1 MTKRSKAQAAAR
13 ASKPVPLPLSD
24 FDEARGRWRAEVQS
38 GLGGAANPK
47 NRSGVEIKPI
57 YTPED
62 WSDKRYMESLGF
74 PGQPPM
80 TRGIYP
86 TMHRGRTWTQ
96 RQLIGL
102 GVPEDY
108 NERLKTILAHG
119 ATAISLIPCNSV
131 YRGYD
136 ADAVPPEI
144 LGTCGVTVNSVED
157 MEICLDGV
165 PIGDI
170 STALND
176 PSPFTLLALE
186 LAVAKRRG
194 IPWGRISGTSN
205 QSDYLSH
212 FVANHMFFRLALPG
226 ARRVLTDH
234 IAFARRHLPQWNP
247 LSIVGQHMQ
256 QAGATPAEAM
266 GLTLSSAIQYANDCL
281 ARGWDPDQF
290 LPRFTFFFDISI
302 SFFEEVAKFRAGRR
316 IWARLARERFGA
328 KDARSWRF
336 KFHGQT
342 SGVDLTREQPLNNIA
357 RVTAQAMA
365 GIFGG
370 LQSLHTDAYDEVLSV
385 PTEKAARIAVSTQN
399 ILKEEAHLTDVIDPL
414 GGSYYV
420 ETLTD
425 EMEAKICAVIDRID
439 AAGGMYAAVES
450 GLAQRIC
457 GDSALA
463 FQEKVEAG
471 TQTVVGVNRYRVAAE
486 EEMERE
492 ALKPPPRKKI
502 DAQIKRL
509 KRFKAERNQTEVRR
523 ALDGLAHAAESQ
535 DQNVF
540 EKCVEAAEANVT
552 HGEIC
557 ACLRKAYG
565 FGEPLIV
572 A

>member
-1 MTKRSKAQAAAR
+1 MGKRAKTGG
-13 ASKPVPLPLSD
+13 ASEAVPLPLSD
-24 FDEARGRWRAEVQS
+24 FDEARGRWRAEVQA
-38 GLGGAANPK
+38 GLGEAANPK
-47 NRSGVEIKPI
+47 NRSGVEVKPL
-57 YTPED
+57 YTPQD
-62 WSDKRYMESLGF
+62 WDGAGYMEALGF

-108 NERLKTILAHG
+108 NARLKAILAHG
-119 ATAISLIPCNSV
+119 GTAVSLIPCNSV

-136 ADAVPPEI
+136 ADEVPPEI
-144 LGTCGVTVNSVED
+144 LGTCGATVNSVED
-157 MEICLDGV
+157 MAVCLDGI
-165 PIGDI
+165 PLGDI
-170 STALND
+170 STSLND

-186 LAVAKRRG
+186 LAVARRRG
-194 IPWGRISGTSN
+194 IPWERISGTSN

-226 ARRVLTDH
+226 ARRVLLDH

-281 ARGWDPDQF
+281 ARGWDPDQV
-290 LPRFTFFFDISI
+290 LPRFTFFFDISM

-316 IWARLARERFGA
+316 IWAQLTRERFGA
-328 KDARSWRF
+328 KDPRSWRF

-342 SGVDLTREQPLNNIA
+342 SGVDLTREQPLNNIS
-357 RVTAQAMA
+357 RVTVQAMA

-385 PTEKAARIAVSTQN
+385 PTEKAARVAIATQN

-420 ETLTD
+420 EALTD
-425 EMEAKICAVIDRID
+425 EMEAKIREVIARID
-439 AAGGMYAAVES
+439 EAGGMYAAVEA
-450 GLAQRIC
+450 GIPQQIC

-463 FQEKVEAG
+463 FQERIDAG
-471 TQTVVGVNRYRVAAE
+471 AQTVVGVNKYRVPAK

-492 ALKPPPRKKI
+492 SLRPPSRKKI
-502 DAQIKRL
+502 EAQLKRL
-509 KRFKAERNQTEVRR
+509 ARFKARRNQSEVRR
-523 ALDGLAHAAESQ
+523 ALDALARAAESK
-535 DQNVF
+535 DENVF
-540 EKCVEAAEANVT
+540 EKVVEATCAEAT

-557 ACLRKAYG
+557 ASLRKVYG
-565 FGEPLIV
+565 FGQPLIV
-572 A
+572 P